1 MCVLVVGGGGGG
13 VRGWGLGGGVCRLQD
28 GANQVA
34 VAVTGSVVW
43 AVLTRSSLDALEEL
57 VDS

>member
-1 MCVLVVGGGGGG
+1 MGGGSGGGSGG
-13 VRGWGLGGGVCRLQD
+13 VRGWGLRGVCRHQD
-28 GANQVA
+28 GAIQVA